1 MDKKQSWLTEI
12 LDHLA
17 IAKNVEEDKSSGV
30 IVCQVPPYWRFGK
43 EDAFIPQ
50 FVGLGLYHH
59 FRPEL
64 PLTDKFKLVSPLM
77 LNGFLNSNL
86 DEQLLL
92 YNLEKIDIKGFYK
105 VEVSPNNYT
114 LYLRGLTVD
123 ALFLLSFIGSK
134 LNTEQYIY
142 SLFVRHG
149 MPVVNAA
156 QVELTVGA
164 IKNDVFMLENQIPIS
179 FLMQIMEDF
188 NIQGH
193 QNSLIDRCNV
203 LGSALLNFCEASC
216 PLVKFEKLSPWP
228 DNYDH
233 LLCFMYH
240 MMVPADLAEPTERP
254 ESSNENNSC
263 FSFICL
269 VFRFILRIPF
279 LFFSIAL
286 IGGKLCLEDFS
297 HLFGMLLQ
305 VLLPGVSLRSL
316 SIIIIPLLNIFH
328 DFEASIPVMKHYATI
343 RRLEQ
348 QENQGLQEPGP
359 GQGPWNMS
367 CEAISATELHNCGIG
382 FCGFGGGISSI
393 EFNDQHVLRL
403 PKMHLDVNSEVIIRN
418 LLAYEQ
424 LTESGYELVLSSYIE
439 LMKSLIDTPKDA
451 ELLVREKVIETELS
465 AEVVHQLF
473 NGLKNRSIRPV
484 YNSQLFSEVLK
495 LLVKYNEN
503 RKIKRA
509 VTKFSICS
517 GKIVIV
523 LAVLI
528 FLVLTAVQLY
538 CSAFGCAPA
547 SEFGPEV
554 GKYGTNNLF
563 LNST

>member
-1 MDKKQSWLTEI
+1 MGSWFTEI
-12 LDHLA
+12 LDDLA
-17 IAKNVEEDKSSGV
+17 IAKNVEEEKSSGV
-30 IVCQVPPYWRFGK
+30 IVCQVPPYWKFGK

-77 LNGFLNSNL
+77 LDGFLNSNL
-86 DEQLLL
+86 DEQLLQF
-92 YNLEKIDIKGFYK
+92 NLENIDIEGFYK
-105 VEVSPNNYT
+105 VE
-114 LYLRGLTVD
+114 
-123 ALFLLSFIGSK
+123 
-134 LNTEQYIY
+134 
-142 SLFVRHG
+142 
-149 MPVVNAA
+149 
-156 QVELTVGA
+156 
-164 IKNDVFMLENQIPIS
+164 
-179 FLMQIMEDF
+179 IMEDF
-188 NIQGH
+188 NIQGPL
-193 QNSLIDRCNV
+193 NSLID
-203 LGSALLNFCEASC
+203 LDSALLNFCEASC
-216 PLVKFEKLSPWP
+216 PLVKFEKLSPSP

-233 LLCFMYH
+233 LLCLMYR
-240 MMVPADLAEPTERP
+240 MMVPPLAERTKRP
-254 ESSNENNSC
+254 KSSNENNSC

-269 VFRFILRIPF
+269 VFR
-279 LFFSIAL
+279 
-286 IGGKLCLEDFS
+286 
-297 HLFGMLLQ
+297 
-305 VLLPGVSLRSL
+305 
-316 SIIIIPLLNIFH
+316 
-328 DFEASIPVMKHYATI
+328 
-343 RRLEQ
+343 RLEQ

-359 GQGPWNMS
+359 YQGPWNMS

-382 FCGFGGGISSI
+382 FCGFEGGISSI
-393 EFNDQHVLRL
+393 KFNDQHVLRL
-403 PKMHLDVNSEVIIRN
+403 PKMYLDVNSEVIIRN

-424 LTESGYELVLSSYIE
+424 LTEFGYELVLSSYIE

-451 ELLVREKVIETELS
+451 ELLVREGVIITELS

-484 YNSQLFSEVLK
+484 YNEQLFSEVLK

-528 FLVLTAVQLY
+528 FLVPTAVQLY

-554 GKYGTNNLF
+554 GKCRKKNKTMVEEEWM
-563 LNST
+563 